1 VNEQDRIEK
10 RDAIATELRRKLR
23 EIGEE
28 SERLMTVDPLWV
40 FNDIHK
46 MQSLVGQLSD
56 LTYKYRRLT

>member
-1 VNEQDRIEK
+1 MTEDERTEK
-10 RDAIATELRRKLR
+10 RAAISLELRRKLR

-28 SERLMTVDPLWV
+28 SERLTTVDPLWV

-46 MQSLVGQLSD
+46 IQSLVGQLSD